1 MSNRGTEL
9 CPVCRC
15 GMFPG
20 DVVCLRCQSRV
31 RAVMPDLMRDY
42 LNRDFTASGA
52 ISNADDM
59 RSQITLCAIQQ
70 LPAFGRPLKGTRP

>member
-1 MSNRGTEL
+1 MSKHGSEL

-31 RAVMPDLMRDY
+31 RAVMPHLLSDY
-42 LNRDFTASGA
+42 ANRDISAPENLTAKDA
-52 ISNADDM
+52 LRA
-59 RSQITLCAIQQ
+59 QITLCAIQQ
-70 LPAFGRPLKGTRP
+70 LPAFGRPPRGPQP